1 MARIIRD
8 GLGVVLATLL
18 IIACAM
24 NLLGPTGEPIC
35 SKQPCTVVVPPP
47 ILRKVWYQNEWWF
60 SVVDV
65 VAVLTDS
72 PSPRQ
77 YWGMLKKRLADEGVD
92 PPLTDYLQLKMQA
105 ADGKMRTTDA
115 ATTQTVLR
123 IIQSIPSPKAEPF
136 KQWLAKVG
144 TERLQ
149 EEVEPSLA
157 EQRLIQAYRKKGHT
171 DAWIS
176 QRLQQRAERCG
187 RQPATGPDLA
197 EHPPQHACSTFCR
210 FALKPGNRLT

>member
-1 MARIIRD
+1 MADELAMFQDRI
-8 GLGVVLATLL
+8 
-18 IIACAM
+18 
-24 NLLGPTGEPIC
+24 
-35 SKQPCTVVVPPP
+35 
-47 ILRKVWYQNEWWF
+47 RKVWYQNEWWF

-77 YWGMLKKRLADEGVD
+77 YWGMLKKRLADEGAD
-92 PPLTDYLQLKMQA
+92 QPLTDCLQLKMQA

-115 ATTQTVLR
+115 ATTETMLR

-157 EQRLIQAYRKKGHT
+157 EERLIQAY
-171 DAWIS
+171 
-176 QRLQQRAERCG
+176 QQEG
-187 RQPATGPDLA
+187 L
-197 EHPPQHACSTFCR
+197 H
-210 FALKPGNRLT
+210 